1 MKRKN
6 PKIQLHRE
14 TLRALDSEIL
24 GPVVGGYTQIPRIC
38 NPSGRLTCGSCQV
51 TCTTSYC

>member
-14 TLRALDSEIL
+14 TLHALDSEL
-24 GPVVGGYTQIPRIC
+24 MQPVAGGYTQIPRIC